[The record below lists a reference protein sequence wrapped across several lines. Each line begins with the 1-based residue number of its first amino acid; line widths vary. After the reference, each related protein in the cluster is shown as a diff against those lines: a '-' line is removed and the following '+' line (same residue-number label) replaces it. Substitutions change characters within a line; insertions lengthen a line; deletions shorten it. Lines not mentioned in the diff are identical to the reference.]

1 MKRSKIRNRRKDSR
15 MFANTADRVRTVN
28 LSSSPMRGG
37 IRL

>member
-28 LSSSPMRGG
+28 LNSSPMRGG